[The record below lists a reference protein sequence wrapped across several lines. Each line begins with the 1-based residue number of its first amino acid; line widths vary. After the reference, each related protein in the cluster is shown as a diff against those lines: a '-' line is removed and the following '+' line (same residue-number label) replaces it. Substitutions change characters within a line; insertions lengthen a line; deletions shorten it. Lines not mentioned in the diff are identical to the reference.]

1 MQKFIIEYTND
12 QGTANE
18 PSHRLEE
25 MEAETLEIATT
36 RVSNLLKGTGVNGAV
51 IYAARVALQA
61 ERRINV
67 AEITASGSVPKA
79 AGSTVLDRYNAPD
92 LTPSIPTL

>member
-12 QGTANE
+12 LGTANE

-25 MEAETLEIATT
+25 MEAETLEIVTT

-51 IYAARVALQA
+51 IYAPRVALQA

-67 AEITASGSVPKA
+67 AEIAASGSVPKA
-79 AGSTVLDRYNAPD
+79 AGSNILRSGVP
-92 LTPSIPTL
+92 TPGQEGDGLA